1 MSYLCYNISAGGYH
15 GKPVRIES
23 TDENLCAFVA
33 RIKLNE
39 RYVITDLSD
48 NFVLD
53 TIGNFFD
60 RCMDKDLLQRLVP
73 IITPMQMGEVEVPNV
88 KYIDN

>member
-1 MSYLCYNISAGGYH
+1 MSYLCYKISAGGQH
-15 GKPVRIES
+15 GKPIRIES

-53 TIGNFFD
+53 TIGNFLTVVWIKTCFRD
-60 RCMDKDLLQRLVP
+60 
-73 IITPMQMGEVEVPNV
+73 
-88 KYIDN
+88 

>member
-1 MSYLCYNISAGGYH
+1 MSYLCYNILAGGYH

-23 TDENLCAFVA
+23 TEENLCAFVA

-53 TIGNFFD
+53 TIGNFID
-60 RCMDKDLLQRLVP
+60 HCMDKELLQRLVP
-73 IITPMQMGEVEVPNV
+73 IITPMQMGEVAVPSV
-88 KYIDN
+88 KYCDN

>member
-1 MSYLCYNISAGGYH
+1 MVSLLEL
-15 GKPVRIES
+15 KV
-23 TDENLCAFVA
+23 DENLCAFVA

-53 TIGNFFD
+53 TIGNFLD

-73 IITPMQMGEVEVPNV
+73 IITPMQMGEVEVPSV